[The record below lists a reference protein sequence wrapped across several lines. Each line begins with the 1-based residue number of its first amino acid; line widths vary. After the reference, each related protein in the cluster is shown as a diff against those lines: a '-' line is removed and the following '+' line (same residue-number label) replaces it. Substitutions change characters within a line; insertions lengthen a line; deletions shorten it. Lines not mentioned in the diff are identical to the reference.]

1 MALTKVTGSV
11 WETDS
16 NSMGINV
23 KDHPYLAT
31 GNGSTDDSAAI
42 QAAITAAAGGV
53 VWIPNG
59 TYVIGTS
66 LDMGAAG
73 VTILG
78 ESRWN
83 TILKA
88 GSSFTGNI
96 LHNASAGTGN
106 SGLHYVS
113 NMFFDLN
120 GESCTGIDLTNI
132 NNSTFIN
139 LRFEG
144 GANLAGHA
152 GVGVMFSAH
161 ASRLQGSYSNQ
172 VINCDFTALSYGV
185 QFKVGGNHNTI
196 TGGEFIN
203 CMCGVRTQS
212 TTTNGVD
219 TPKIFGSRFE
229 GCGTGIYEGASY
241 GEYHGLRFEN
251 NDQTITTPKTITGIT
266 DALPP
271 VVTST
276 SHGFSNDDIV
286 FLNLLNEATNLN
298 GNGYIVKNKT
308 TNTFELFE
316 PGDFGSI
323 TAFADGSASK
333 STVTSAAHGLS
344 DGDVVLI
351 YGTTNYNGNFTVSS
365 STTNT
370 FKINDAYVADDATGT
385 WYNSSVAPTAAETSS
400 TGRIYTLASGGL
412 GEICFTDEGTGRK
425 SDHPQFFGGYTA
437 DTVPLVMNMDNAVS
451 EGLLMLNSDLDG
463 IKLIEPSASRFMHIQ
478 GRVVRSIAGSALPSV
493 PSGNDYAEY
502 FDDELWLANNTWI
515 GGLNT
520 SGARQNLLSMN
531 ASNQVQ
537 IGDTTDMV
545 YLASL
550 AGSATWNPGSIAAGN
565 EEAKNVTVT
574 GAALGDFCMVSFS
587 LDVADLVLSGEV
599 TASNTVTA
607 VLANNTGGAVDLGS
621 GTLRAKV
628 IK

>member
-1 MALTKVTGSV
+1 M
-11 WETDS
+11 
-16 NSMGINV
+16 
-23 KDHPYLAT
+23 
-31 GNGSTDDSAAI
+31 
-42 QAAITAAAGGV
+42 
-53 VWIPNG
+53 
-59 TYVIGTS
+59 
-66 LDMGAAG
+66 
-73 VTILG
+73 
-78 ESRWN
+78 
-83 TILKA
+83 
-88 GSSFTGNI
+88 
-96 LHNASAGTGN
+96 
-106 SGLHYVS
+106 
-113 NMFFDLN
+113 
-120 GESCTGIDLTNI
+120 
-132 NNSTFIN
+132 
-139 LRFEG
+139 
-144 GANLAGHA
+144 
-152 GVGVMFSAH
+152 
-161 ASRLQGSYSNQ
+161 
-172 VINCDFTALSYGV
+172 
-185 QFKVGGNHNTI
+185 
-196 TGGEFIN
+196 
-203 CMCGVRTQS
+203 
-212 TTTNGVD
+212 
-219 TPKIFGSRFE
+219 
-229 GCGTGIYEGASY
+229 
-241 GEYHGLRFEN
+241 
-251 NDQTITTPKTITGIT
+251 
-266 DALPP
+266 
-271 VVTST
+271 
-276 SHGFSNDDIV
+276 

-550 AGSATWNPGSIAAGN
+550 AGSATWNPGSIADGN
-565 EEAKNVTVT
+565 EEATNVTVT